1 MDDQKITTN
10 SMGRKTLHCVGVST
24 LVKDKEAIFLSDLEE
39 ITIVD
44 PADVKL
50 VPDNSPFFRRAQL
63 FIESQWRQRIPTDTD
78 LHIGNKAAMDLSSNE
93 KTTMIHLFGIM
104 YAEEIKGCG
113 STPKEI
119 LKLANMPESY
129 QTEISKGVRLSK
141 YVDVKERYS
150 NL

>member
-1 MDDQKITTN
+1 MTVRELA
-10 SMGRKTLHCVGVST
+10 MRL
-24 LVKDKEAIFLSDLEE
+24 KEMYE
-39 ITIVD
+39 
-44 PADVKL
+44 
-50 VPDNSPFFRRAQL
+50 N
-63 FIESQWRQRIPTDTD
+63 
-78 LHIGNKAAMDLSSNE
+78 SSNE

-150 NL
+150 NLQRLTIFYIAPW

>member
-1 MDDQKITTN
+1 MTVRELA
-10 SMGRKTLHCVGVST
+10 MRL
-24 LVKDKEAIFLSDLEE
+24 KEMYE
-39 ITIVD
+39 
-44 PADVKL
+44 
-50 VPDNSPFFRRAQL
+50 N
-63 FIESQWRQRIPTDTD
+63 
-78 LHIGNKAAMDLSSNE
+78 SSNE

-141 YVDVKERYS
+141 YVPKLRLPRKLTGRQTVFISGARNFWSSWKIDGSLALLQSR
-150 NL
+150 

>member
-1 MDDQKITTN
+1 MTVRELA
-10 SMGRKTLHCVGVST
+10 MRL
-24 LVKDKEAIFLSDLEE
+24 KEMYE
-39 ITIVD
+39 
-44 PADVKL
+44 
-50 VPDNSPFFRRAQL
+50 N
-63 FIESQWRQRIPTDTD
+63 
-78 LHIGNKAAMDLSSNE
+78 SSNE

-104 YAEEIKGCG
+104 YAEEIMGCG

>member
-1 MDDQKITTN
+1 MTVRELAMRLKEMYEN
-10 SMGRKTLHCVGVST
+10 SSK
-24 LVKDKEAIFLSDLEE
+24 
-39 ITIVD
+39 
-44 PADVKL
+44 
-50 VPDNSPFFRRAQL
+50 
-63 FIESQWRQRIPTDTD
+63 
-78 LHIGNKAAMDLSSNE
+78 E
-93 KTTMIHLFGIM
+93 KTTLIHLFGIM
-104 YAEEIKGCG
+104 YAEEIMGCG

>member
-1 MDDQKITTN
+1 LRYFRFLKTSANIEEIFKDG
-10 SMGRKTLHCVGVST
+10 GRKTMTVRELAMR
-24 LVKDKEAIFLSDLEE
+24 LKEMYE
-39 ITIVD
+39 
-44 PADVKL
+44 
-50 VPDNSPFFRRAQL
+50 N
-63 FIESQWRQRIPTDTD
+63 
-78 LHIGNKAAMDLSSNE
+78 SSNE

>member
-1 MDDQKITTN
+1 MTVRELA
-10 SMGRKTLHCVGVST
+10 MRL
-24 LVKDKEAIFLSDLEE
+24 KEMYE
-39 ITIVD
+39 
-44 PADVKL
+44 
-50 VPDNSPFFRRAQL
+50 N
-63 FIESQWRQRIPTDTD
+63 
-78 LHIGNKAAMDLSSNE
+78 SSNE

-141 YVDVKERYS
+141 YVDVKER
-150 NL
+150 